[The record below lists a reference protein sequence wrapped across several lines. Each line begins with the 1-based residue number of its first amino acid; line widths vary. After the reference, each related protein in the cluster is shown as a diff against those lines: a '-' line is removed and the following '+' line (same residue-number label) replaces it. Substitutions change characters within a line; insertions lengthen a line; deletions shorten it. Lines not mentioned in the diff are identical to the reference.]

1 MFGVINYMIA
11 LQLLDRFLLLI
22 DHLATLYSPETLLV
36 FLSVLLEFF
45 FLKVLISIFC
55 RHVLGW
61 LVELGVRMSKGRC

>member
-45 FLKVLISIFC
+45 SQGFD
-55 RHVLGW
+55 
-61 LVELGVRMSKGRC
+61 